1 MESASQ
7 FAAAL
12 KRLGGD
18 EQLFRDLAT
27 YFIEDADELLE
38 AIRSGL
44 ATGIAEHVA
53 RASHSLRGLA
63 ANFDAESIVVIAGS
77 IEDMARKGQL
87 DMGAAVADLEAEVRS
102 LRDVLK
108 SYISQSTTKDAKV
121 GL

>member
-1 MESASQ
+1 MNEDRMESKSQ

-18 EQLFRDLAT
+18 EQLFRELAT
-27 YFIEDADELLE
+27 YFIEDADELLK

-44 ATGIAEHVA
+44 ATHSAEHIK

-63 ANFDAESIVVIAGS
+63 ANFDAESIVAIAGS
-77 IEDMARKGQL
+77 IEEMARKGEL
-87 DMGAAVADLEAEVRS
+87 EMGAAVADLEAEVQS

-108 SYISQSTTKDAKV
+108 GYTSQSATK
-121 GL
+121 